1 MSRRIFLFIAV
12 LFAVVNLSALGLLND
27 IEVSTVTGKTEVK
40 LSLDKVANFT
50 DFSITSPNVIV
61 FDLIAIDNGLPGGYY
76 HVQNGSGV
84 NSIEI
89 IKDFETNFLRVMI
102 EVDDKFQYSKEY
114 RGNDIVII
122 VDKDV
127 RSDIPVWKASSSEAT
142 SKEETGSITDT
153 KSEYLMTLDVE
164 NADVVTLLRGIA
176 EYVGV
181 NLVMSNQV
189 TGKVTVHVKEV
200 PWKDLFDM
208 VTRLAGLTYD
218 EYPNMIRVGTFT
230 EFSRE
235 QTAMQDALPL
245 DIKVYKLEFAKPTLI
260 STALRPVLSKRGIIT
275 VDDRSN
281 SIVVKDIADV
291 HNKVLKIIEELDK
304 KNIQVEIVVKVVEIY
319 KTNSKSLGISWSLE
333 NVGYG
338 QIIGGVNLNGS
349 SPTSAGTVNIGTL
362 RDFAQINATLD
373 ALEAIGK
380 SKTVSNPR
388 ITATNNTL
396 AEILG
401 GKEFFVSSVGVDG
414 QITSEKYTVG
424 TILSVLPHVNST
436 KDITLEI
443 EAELST
449 VTNEDL
455 GPTINIT
462 QAKTVQMVV
471 DGETVVMGG
480 FVLTED
486 TRSESGFPLLRA
498 IPIIGHLFKNDAS
511 TNSEKEVLIF
521 ITPHIIKDIE

>member
-1 MSRRIFLFIAV
+1 MLRRIFLLTAV
-12 LFAVVNLSALGLLND
+12 LFAVLNLSALGLLND

-61 FDLIAIDNGLPGGYY
+61 FDLIAIDNGLPGGFYT
-76 HVQNGSGV
+76 VENGSGV
-84 NSIEI
+84 KSIEI
-89 IKDFETNFLRVMI
+89 IKDFETNFLRIMVEI
-102 EVDDKFQYSKEY
+102 DDKYQYSKEY
-114 RGNDIVII
+114 RGNDIVIT
-122 VDKDV
+122 VDKSSI
-127 RSDIPVWKASSSEAT
+127 SDMPVWKASLNSPT
-142 SKEETGSITDT
+142 SKETSGSITDT
-153 KSEYLMTLDVE
+153 KSEYLITLDVE

-189 TGKVTVHVKEV
+189 AGKVTVHVKDV

-208 VTRLAGLTYD
+208 VARLAGLTYD

-230 EFSRE
+230 EFSKE

-245 DIKVYKLEFAKPTLI
+245 DIKVYKLEFAKPNVMAA
-260 STALRPVLSKRGIIT
+260 ALRPVLSKRGIIT
-275 VDDRSN
+275 MDDRTN
-281 SIVVKDIADV
+281 SIVVKDILDV

-319 KTNSKSLGISWSLE
+319 KTNAKSLGISWSLE

-338 QIIGGVNLNGS
+338 QVVGGINLNES
-349 SPTSAGTVNIGTL
+349 SPTGGTVNIGTL

-373 ALEAIGK
+373 AMEALGK

-388 ITATNNTL
+388 ITATNNTV

-401 GKEFFVSSVGVDG
+401 GREFF
-414 QITSEKYTVG
+414 ITSTGADGAVTSAKYTVG
-424 TILSVLPHVNST
+424 TILNVVPHVNST

-480 FVLTED
+480 FMLTEE
-486 TRSESGFPLLRA
+486 TRNESGLPLLRA

-511 TNSEKEVLIF
+511 TSSEKEVLIF

>member
-1 MSRRIFLFIAV
+1 MLRKMFLLTAV
-12 LFAVVNLSALGLLND
+12 LFAVVSISALGLLND
-27 IEVSTVTGKTEVK
+27 IEISTVTGKTEVK

-50 DFSITSPNVIV
+50 DFSITAPDVVV

-76 HVQNGSGV
+76 TVQNGSGV
-84 NSIEI
+84 KSIEI
-89 IKDFETNFLRVMI
+89 VKDFETNFLRVMVEI
-102 EVDDKFQYSKEY
+102 DDKYTYTKEY
-114 RGNDIVII
+114 RGNDIVITI
-122 VDKDV
+122 DNSS
-127 RSDIPVWKASSSEAT
+127 RSDIQTWKASLNTPT
-142 SKEETGSITDT
+142 SKETSGSITET
-153 KSEYLMTLDVE
+153 KSEYLITLDVE

-189 TGKVTVHVKEV
+189 AGKVTVHVKEV

-218 EYPNMIRVGTFT
+218 EYPNMIRVGTFA
-230 EFSRE
+230 EFSKE

-245 DIKVYKLEFAKPTLI
+245 DIKVYKLEFAKPSVI
-260 STALRPVLSKRGIIT
+260 QAALRPVLSKRGIIT
-275 VDDRSN
+275 IDDRTN
-281 SIVVKDIADV
+281 SIVVKDILDV
-291 HNKVLKIIEELDK
+291 HNRIQKIIEDLDR

-319 KTNSKSLGISWSLE
+319 KTDSKSLGIAWSLE

-338 QIIGGVNLNGS
+338 QVVGGVNLNQTAS
-349 SPTSAGTVNIGTL
+349 SGGTVSIGTL

-373 ALEAIGK
+373 ALEVLGK

-388 ITATNNTL
+388 ITATNNTV

-401 GKEFFVSSVGVDG
+401 GKEFFVTSTGTDG

-424 TILSVLPHVNST
+424 TILSVVPHVNST

-449 VTNEDL
+449 VASEAT

-480 FVLTED
+480 FILTEE
-486 TRSESGFPLLRA
+486 TRTESGFPLLRA
-498 IPIIGHLFKNDAS
+498 IPIIGHLFKKDVS
-511 TNSEKEVLIF
+511 RSDQKEVLIF

>member
-1 MSRRIFLFIAV
+1 MSRRIFLFIAA
-12 LFAVVNLSALGLLND
+12 LCAVMNLSALGLLND
-27 IEVSTVTGKTEVK
+27 IDVSTVTGKTEVK

-76 HVQNGSGV
+76 LVQNGSGV
-84 NSIEI
+84 KSIEI
-89 IKDFETNFLRVMI
+89 IKDFETNFLRVMVEI
-102 EVDDKFQYSKEY
+102 EDRYQYSKEY
-114 RGNDIVII
+114 RGNDIVITL
-122 VDKDV
+122 DKDA
-127 RSDIPVWKASSSEAT
+127 RSDIPSWKASLNSPA
-142 SKEETGSITDT
+142 SKEQTGSITET

-230 EFSRE
+230 EFSKE

-245 DIKVYKLEFAKPTLI
+245 DIKVYKLEFAKPTL
-260 STALRPVLSKRGIIT
+260 TAAALRPVLSKRGIIT
-275 VDDRSN
+275 IDDRTN
-281 SIVVKDIADV
+281 SIVVKDILDV
-291 HNKVLKIIEELDK
+291 HNKIQKIIEELDK
-304 KNIQVEIVVKVVEIY
+304 RNIQVEIVVKVVEIY
-319 KTNSKSLGISWSLE
+319 KTNAKSLGINWSLE

-338 QIIGGVNLNGS
+338 QVIGGVNLNES
-349 SPTSAGTVNIGTL
+349 SPTGGTVTIGTL

-373 ALEAIGK
+373 ALEAVGK

-401 GKEFFVSSVGVDG
+401 GREFFVSSVGADG
-414 QITSEKYTVG
+414 QITNEKYTVG
-424 TILSVLPHVNST
+424 TILSVTPHVNST

-486 TRSESGFPLLRA
+486 SRSESGFPLLRA

-511 TNSEKEVLIF
+511 TSSEKEVLIF

>member
-12 LFAVVNLSALGLLND
+12 VFAVVNLSALGLLND

-61 FDLIAIDNGLPGGYY
+61 FDLIAIDNGLTGGYY
-76 HVQNGSGV
+76 TLKNGSGV

-89 IKDFETNFLRVMI
+89 IKDFETNFLRVMV
-102 EVDDKFQYSKEY
+102 EVDDRYQYSKEY
-114 RGNDIVII
+114 RGNDIVIT
-122 VDKDV
+122 VDKGV
-127 RSDIPVWKASSSEAT
+127 RSDIPVWKASSSSPS
-142 SKEETGSITDT
+142 SKEETGSITET
-153 KSEYLMTLDVE
+153 KSEYLITLDVE

-230 EFSRE
+230 EFSKE

-245 DIKVYKLEFAKPTLI
+245 DIKVYKLEFAKPSLI
-260 STALRPVLSKRGIIT
+260 SAALRPVLSKRGIIT
-275 VDDRSN
+275 LDDRTN
-281 SIVVKDIADV
+281 SIVVKDILDV
-291 HNKVLKIIEELDK
+291 HNRIQKIIEDLDK

-338 QIIGGVNLNGS
+338 QVIGGINLNES
-349 SPTSAGTVNIGTL
+349 SPSGGTVNIGTL

-373 ALEAIGK
+373 ALEAVGK

-388 ITATNNTL
+388 ITATNNTI

-401 GKEFFVSSVGVDG
+401 GREFFVSSVGADG
-414 QITSEKYTVG
+414 VVTNEKFTVG
-424 TILSVLPHVNST
+424 TILSVIPHVNST

-480 FVLTED
+480 FVLTEE
-486 TRSESGFPLLRA
+486 TRAESGFPLLRA

-511 TNSEKEVLIF
+511 TSTEKEVLIF